1 MQTSLRQCLNR
12 TAYLLLGGL
21 LMAVCVVGQTP
32 AYGQKI
38 QEFHT
43 ESVDPGDGPITE
55 TKSAVDLKLVEQQ
68 IFSGTNKFR
77 TQEKRAALKWNPK
90 LAVAAK
96 AFAEYLAS
104 TDTFSHT
111 ADGKEPWDR
120 TAKAGYE
127 HCIVME
133 NIAYEF
139 DSDGVTA
146 ESLAGDCVVGWENS
160 PGHRR
165 NLLDTD
171 VQDVGIG
178 LARSS
183 RTGRYYAVQD
193 FGRPKS
199 AMITFKVSDRIGT
212 PVKYT
217 IDGQACVAN
226 PGETITY
233 ERSRPPVLLFT
244 WDEKASVTEA
254 DRKVFRPTNGASYTV
269 RKTEGDAITVDR
281 R

>member
-1 MQTSLRQCLNR
+1 
-12 TAYLLLGGL
+12 
-21 LMAVCVVGQTP
+21 MAVCVVGQTT

-43 ESVDPGDGPITE
+43 ESVDPGNGPITE
-55 TKSAVDLKLVEQQ
+55 AKPAVDLKRVEQQ

-77 TQEKRAALKWNPK
+77 TQEKRGALKWNSE
-90 LAVAAK
+90 LAVSAK
-96 AFAEYLAS
+96 SFAEYLAS
-104 TDTFSHT
+104 TDKFSHT

-120 TAKAGYE
+120 TAKAGYK
-127 HCIVME
+127 HCIVLE
-133 NIAYEF
+133 NIAYEY
-139 DSDGVTA
+139 DSDGFTA

-165 NLLDTD
+165 NLLDPD
-171 VQDVGIG
+171 VQDIGIG

-193 FGRPKS
+193 FGRPQS
-199 AMITFKVSDRIGT
+199 AMITFKVSDRIDT

-217 IDGQACVAN
+217 IDGQACVVN
-226 PGETITY
+226 PRETITY

-244 WDEKASVTEA
+244 WDAKTSGTEA
-254 DRKVFRPTNGASYTV
+254 DRKEFRPTNGASYTV
-269 RKTEGDAITVDR
+269 RMTQENAVTVDSR
-281 R
+281 